1 MFMKKIFL
9 KFHLWLSVPFGIIVT
24 LICFSGAMLVFE
36 PEAVKL
42 LRHDILYV
50 DRPQHTAL
58 PVDRLVRNVEQTLP
72 EDVKVTGVTMFADPE
87 LACKVN
93 LSKPR
98 RAAVYVD
105 QYTGEVKG
113 MYERPAFFDTMFRL
127 HRWLL
132 DNREKSSGVFWGR
145 TVVGISTIAFVLVLL
160 SGVVIWWPKTR
171 RMLRNSL
178 KITASKGRRMLW
190 HGLHVA
196 GGMYVLLLLLVMALT
211 GLTWSFQWYSKGFYA
226 LFGVSEV
233 PKSGAVVYAEQA
245 AKEKSK
251 ERSGKKKPEDA
262 GGMGK
267 NAVVACARWQA
278 VYDELRARNPKY
290 EQITVSD
297 GKAEVAFG
305 GLGNQ
310 RAADKYEFDA
320 ATARITS
327 ASPYADAARASK
339 VRGWIF
345 SIHMGTWGGLLTRV
359 LWFISALFGATLPV
373 TGYYLWIRRLRRR
386 SR

>member
-1 MFMKKIFL
+1 MKKVFL
-9 KFHLWLSVPFGIIVT
+9 KIHLWLSVPFGIIVT

-36 PEAVKL
+36 PEAVNI

-58 PVDRLVRNVEQTLP
+58 PVETLVRNVERTLP
-72 EDVKVTGVTMFADPE
+72 EDVKVTGVTMYSDPN
-87 LACKVN
+87 LSYKVN

-105 QYTGEVKG
+105 QYTGKVKG
-113 MYERPAFFDTMFRL
+113 QYERPAFFDTMQRL

-132 DNREKSSGVFWGR
+132 DSRDKSSGVFWGR
-145 TVVGISTIAFVLVLL
+145 TVVGISAIAFVLVLL
-160 SGVVIWWPKTR
+160 SGVVIWWPKTS

-178 KITASKGRRMLW
+178 KITASKGRHLLW
-190 HGLHVA
+190 RGLHVA

-233 PKSGAVVYAEQA
+233 PESGAKVYAEQVN
-245 AKEKSK
+245 KEKNK
-251 ERSGKKKPEDA
+251 AKSGEKKPESVD
-262 GGMGK
+262 GMEENGT
-267 NAVVACARWQA
+267 A
-278 VYDELRARNPKY
+278 VYAQWQTVYDTLRARNPKY

-297 GKAEVAFG
+297 GTAEVAFG

-327 ASPYADAARASK
+327 VAPYADAAKSSK

-345 SIHMGTWGGLLTRV
+345 SIHMGTWGGLFTRV
-359 LWFISALFGATLPV
+359 LWFISALFGATLPI

-386 SR
+386 PR

>member
-1 MFMKKIFL
+1 MKKVFL
-9 KFHLWLSVPFGIIVT
+9 KIHLWLSVPFGIIVT

-36 PEAVKL
+36 PEAVNI

-58 PVDRLVRNVEQTLP
+58 PVETLVRNVERTLP
-72 EDVKVTGVTMFADPE
+72 EDVKVTGVTMYSDPN
-87 LACKVN
+87 LSYKVN

-105 QYTGEVKG
+105 QYTGKVKG
-113 MYERPAFFDTMFRL
+113 QYERPAFFDTMQRL

-132 DNREKSSGVFWGR
+132 DSRDKSSGVFWGR
-145 TVVGISTIAFVLVLL
+145 TVVGISAIAFVLVLL
-160 SGVVIWWPKTR
+160 SGVVIWWPKTS

-178 KITASKGRRMLW
+178 KITASKGRHLLW
-190 HGLHVA
+190 RGLHVA

-233 PKSGAVVYAEQA
+233 PESGAKVYAEQVN
-245 AKEKSK
+245 KEKNK
-251 ERSGKKKPEDA
+251 AKSGEKKPESVD
-262 GGMGK
+262 GMAENGT
-267 NAVVACARWQA
+267 A
-278 VYDELRARNPKY
+278 VYAQWQTVYDTLRARNPKY

-297 GKAEVAFG
+297 GTAEVAFG

-327 ASPYADAARASK
+327 VAPYADAAKSSK

-345 SIHMGTWGGLLTRV
+345 SIHMGTWGGLFTRV
-359 LWFISALFGATLPV
+359 LWFISALFGATLPI

-386 SR
+386 PR

>member
-1 MFMKKIFL
+1 MKKVFL
-9 KFHLWLSVPFGIIVT
+9 KIHLWLSVPFGIIVT

-36 PEAVKL
+36 PEAVNI
-42 LRHDILYV
+42 LRHNILYV

-58 PVDRLVRNVEQTLP
+58 PVETLVRNVERTLP
-72 EDVKVTGVTMFADPE
+72 EDVKVTGVTMYSDTN
-87 LACKVN
+87 LSYKVN

-105 QYTGEVKG
+105 QYTGKVKG
-113 MYERPAFFDTMFRL
+113 HYERPAFFDTMQRL

-132 DNREKSSGVFWGR
+132 DSRDKSSGVFWGR
-145 TVVGISTIAFVLVLL
+145 TVVGISAIAFVLVLL
-160 SGVVIWWPKTR
+160 SGVVIWWPKTS

-178 KITASKGRRMLW
+178 KITASKGRHLLW
-190 HGLHVA
+190 RGLHVA
-196 GGMYVLLLLLVMALT
+196 GGMYVLLLLLVMDLT

-233 PKSGAVVYAEQA
+233 PESGAKVYAEQVN
-245 AKEKSK
+245 KEKNK
-251 ERSGKKKPEDA
+251 AKSGEKTPESVD
-262 GGMGK
+262 GMAENGT
-267 NAVVACARWQA
+267 A
-278 VYDELRARNPKY
+278 VYAQWQTVYDTLRARNPKY

-297 GKAEVAFG
+297 GTAEVAFG

-327 ASPYADAARASK
+327 ASLYADADKPSK
-339 VRGWIF
+339 VRGWIY
-345 SIHMGTWGGLLTRV
+345 SVHLGSWGGLFTRV
-359 LWFISALFGATLPV
+359 LWFIAALFGATLPV

-386 SR
+386 SRG